1 LTVLI
6 IYFLTFQIIVQ
17 HTRCSSF
24 PKPNPESM
32 THGRYSIGGGL
43 IFVIIISAVLK
54 SLFSWSG
61 KLALG
66 LGRFLLTG
74 TGLLRILSYDS
85 WVTLIGIFH
94 APIKHNVKIKF

>member
-1 LTVLI
+1 
-6 IYFLTFQIIVQ
+6 
-17 HTRCSSF
+17 
-24 PKPNPESM
+24 M

-74 TGLLRILSYDS
+74 TGLLRTLSYDS

-94 APIKHNVKIKF
+94 APIKHVKIKFEKMITYCINDCQQIH